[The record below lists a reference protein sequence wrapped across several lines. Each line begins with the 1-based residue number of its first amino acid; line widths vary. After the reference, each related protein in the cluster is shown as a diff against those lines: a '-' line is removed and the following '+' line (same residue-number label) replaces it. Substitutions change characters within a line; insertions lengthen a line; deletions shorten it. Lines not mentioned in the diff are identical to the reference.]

1 MVVKDKEI
9 IYIFDQN
16 VNVVI
21 EGLAKMSERPY
32 EDILT
37 LLKDRGNGDGN
48 KTRWM
53 ESPAATDDA
62 GGYSANISGGA
73 LVYVP
78 AWS

>member
-48 KTRWM
+48 KTR
-53 ESPAATDDA
+53 
-62 GGYSANISGGA
+62 
-73 LVYVP
+73 
-78 AWS
+78 